1 MSTHNTRPSKQKKSK
16 DVTDVPGSQHSVN
29 PVRSDRTTDQAT
41 KQATDQATEQV
52 TDQVTEM
59 PLNVYGLILAGG
71 SGVRLWPKSRE
82 ELPKQFLSL
91 RKGNTM
97 LQETVT
103 RMLHVLPKERLYS
116 VAGGKWRALVSY
128 QAREAAFVPEDFL
141 IAEPAARNT
150 APAILLGCEALREK
164 GMTDNDVLIV
174 TPSDHLVKDM
184 NAFTQALRRAI
195 AAAQEGFLTT
205 LGIVPTRPDT
215 GYGYIQCHILGSQD
229 SDLEK
234 PEDQNK
240 RETPPDPAC
249 FEVERFIEKPSLEMA
264 ELYIKGTEGSRYF
277 WNGGIFV
284 FTPHTLYRELKQTA
298 PDLYNAARKGYK
310 TLTENFAALPSI
322 SFDYAVMEK
331 AQRVAM
337 VELDAGWSDV
347 GSWDAL
353 YEVLDKDGLYNS
365 KIGDVLLQG
374 SERCLVDSRCRLTAL
389 VDVEDLIVVDSPD
402 ALFISKRGSSQKV
415 RNVVEDLKNRVR
427 KEAVQAI
434 ESARPWGAYTILCE
448 EERFKIKRL
457 LISSGKRLSLQYHH
471 HRSEHWVVVQG
482 TALVTIDGKQQFVHE
497 GESVFIP
504 KNAHHRLENPGKVA
518 LEIVEVQGG
527 EYLGEDDIVRLED
540 DFSRNE

>member
-1 MSTHNTRPSKQKKSK
+1 MI
-16 DVTDVPGSQHSVN
+16 
-29 PVRSDRTTDQAT
+29 
-41 KQATDQATEQV
+41 
-52 TDQVTEM
+52 
-59 PLNVYGLILAGG
+59 NVYGLILAGG

-91 RKGNTM
+91 RQGNTL

-103 RMLHVLPKERLYS
+103 RMLHVLPKERLYA

-164 GMTDNDVLIV
+164 GMANHDVVIV
-174 TPSDHLVKDM
+174 APSDHLVKDM
-184 NAFTQALRRAI
+184 KAFARALRRAI
-195 AAAQEGFLTT
+195 AAAEEGFLTT
-205 LGIVPTRPDT
+205 LGIAPTRPDT
-215 GYGYIQCHILGSQD
+215 GYGYIQCRAPDSRVPGSRVLASQILDPQGLDPQVTDPRVIDSQD
-229 SDLEK
+229 VVA
-234 PEDQNK
+234 EDSEGQTERDE
-240 RETPPDPAC
+240 RETPPPEPAC
-249 FEVERFIEKPSLEMA
+249 FEVEGFIEKPSLERA
-264 ELYIKGTEGSRYF
+264 ECYVKGTEGSRYF

-284 FTPHTLYRELKQTA
+284 FTLDTLYRELEQAA
-298 PDLYNAARKGYK
+298 PDLYEITRKGYK
-310 TLTENFAALPSI
+310 ALSENFEALPSI

-331 AQRVAM
+331 AQQVAM

-353 YEVLDKDGLYNS
+353 YEVLDKDGFYNS
-365 KIGDVLLQG
+365 RIGDVLLQG
-374 SERCLVDSRCRLTAL
+374 SERCLVDSRNRLTAM

-415 RNVVEDLKNRVR
+415 RNIVEDLKNRVR
-427 KEAVQAI
+427 KEAVQAM
-434 ESARPWGAYTILCE
+434 ESARPWGSYAILCE

-457 LISSGKRLSLQYHH
+457 VISPGKRLSLQYHH
-471 HRSEHWVVVQG
+471 HRSEHWVVVRG
-482 TALVTIDGKQQFVHE
+482 TALVTIDEKEQFVHE

-504 KNAHHRLENPGKVA
+504 KNARHRLANPGKVP

-527 EYLGEDDIVRLED
+527 EYLGEDDIVRLD
-540 DFSRNE
+540 DDYSRN